1 MLGVRPE
8 HLEIGSGDDGRGGP
22 LPATVAV
29 VESLGHERHVICRL
43 DDGQMVIVRIQ
54 SEEAVPGADV
64 DGAVVGRSRTAAP
77 VRRRHRAPDRRV
89 KSRRRRTRE
98 MSLAYFLLLP
108 SLLIFAV
115 FVFYPFFRNFYL
127 GLYSTPPFPGLP
139 KRWVGLEQ
147 YQDVLTSSSF
157 FNSLKVTVAFA
168 ILTVPAGIVFGL
180 GLAVL
185 AHHQLKGIAIYRT
198 IFSSTVATS
207 VAVASVIFGTLFN
220 PVVGL
225 LPWIGINPRPPIL
238 DNPDLALAAV
248 AVITIWQTLG
258 LTFILMS
265 SGLQAIPDELNEA
278 AEVDGAGPARRF
290 WQVTLPM
297 LSPTIFFAVIVGS
310 IFAFQ
315 TFGQIDLL
323 TQGGPLQ
330 THQRAHLLDLHDAA
344 TTEQR
349 RQGRGARGRVVLH
362 HADAHARADPRA
374 RAAGALWPL
383 TDTRATSAH
392 RAPRAPLRP
401 AHGPRGDRDLP
412 DLHHGRELAPDPAGD
427 HVASTD
433 PVPDEPDLGRA
444 TPTCGT
450 SERCRSTS

>member
-1 MLGVRPE
+1 M
-8 HLEIGSGDDGRGGP
+8 I
-22 LPATVAV
+22 
-29 VESLGHERHVICRL
+29 
-43 DDGQMVIVRIQ
+43 
-54 SEEAVPGADV
+54 
-64 DGAVVGRSRTAAP
+64 
-77 VRRRHRAPDRRV
+77 
-89 KSRRRRTRE
+89 SRRRRVRE

-108 SLLIFAV
+108 SLAIFAV

-147 YQDVLTSSSF
+147 YHDVLTSSEF
-157 FNSLKVTVAFA
+157 FNSLKVTVVFA
-168 ILTVPAGIVFGL
+168 ILTVPTGIVLGL

-225 LPWIGINPRPPIL
+225 LPWLGVNPRPPIL

-265 SGLQAIPDELNEA
+265 SGLQAIPEELNEA
-278 AEVDGAGPARRF
+278 AEVDGAGPMRRF
-290 WQVTLPM
+290 WLVTLPM

-323 TQGGPLQ
+323 TQGGPLDRTNVLTYSIYTALRQQNNDGKAAVLAVALFFITLTLTLVQ
-330 THQRAHLLDLHDAA
+330 TRVL
-344 TTEQR
+344 ER
-349 RQGRGARGRVVLH
+349 RVHYGR
-362 HADAHARADPRA
+362 
-374 RAAGALWPL
+374 
-383 TDTRATSAH
+383 
-392 RAPRAPLRP
+392 
-401 AHGPRGDRDLP
+401 
-412 DLHHGRELAPDPAGD
+412 
-427 HVASTD
+427 
-433 PVPDEPDLGRA
+433 
-444 TPTCGT
+444 
-450 SERCRSTS
+450 